1 MKDLIKKNALYGA
14 FAVALIAFI
23 GSMYYSQ
30 ILHLPPCVLCW
41 YQRICIFPLFI
52 LIGVSIYRRSRDII
66 IPAFILAGIGWLISL
81 YHNLLYFK
89 ILPEAAA
96 PCMAGISC
104 STKFESWLAFFPI
117 PLQALVGLTV
127 ILIALTIYWRA
138 SASSAGDTTNNV

>member
-1 MKDLIKKNALYGA
+1 MKEFIKNNALYGA
-14 FAVALIAFI
+14 FAVALIAFV

-41 YQRICIFPLFI
+41 YQRICIFPLFVI
-52 LIGVSIYRRSRDII
+52 LGVSIFKKSRDII
-66 IPAFILAGIGWLISL
+66 IPAFILAIVGWVISL
-81 YHNLLYFK
+81 YHNLLYFE

-104 STKFESWLAFFPI
+104 STKFEGWLAVFPI

-127 ILIALTIYWRA
+127 ILIALTIYWK
-138 SASSAGDTTNNV
+138 SSKNTESQINNV

>member
-1 MKDLIKKNALYGA
+1 MKEFIKNNALYGA
-14 FAVALIAFI
+14 FAVALIAFV

-41 YQRICIFPLFI
+41 YQRICIFPLFVI
-52 LIGVSIYRRSRDII
+52 LGVSIFKKSRDII
-66 IPAFILAGIGWLISL
+66 IPAFILAIVGWVISL
-81 YHNLLYFK
+81 YHNLLYFE

-104 STKFESWLAFFPI
+104 STKFEGWLALFPI

-127 ILIALTIYWRA
+127 ILIALTIYWK
-138 SASSAGDTTNNV
+138 SSKNTESQINNV

>member
-1 MKDLIKKNALYGA
+1 MKEFLKKNALYGA
-14 FAVALIAFI
+14 FAVALIAFV

-41 YQRICIFPLFI
+41 YQRICIFPLFVI
-52 LIGVSIYRRSRDII
+52 LGVSIFKKSRDII
-66 IPAFILAGIGWLISL
+66 IPAFILAIVGWVISL
-81 YHNLLYFK
+81 YHNLLYFE

-104 STKFESWLAFFPI
+104 STKFEGWLALFPI

-127 ILIALTIYWRA
+127 ILIALTIYWK
-138 SASSAGDTTNNV
+138 SSKNTESQINNV

>member
-1 MKDLIKKNALYGA
+1 MKEFLKKNALYGA
-14 FAVALIAFI
+14 FAVALIAFV

-41 YQRICIFPLFI
+41 YQRICIFPLFVI
-52 LIGVSIYRRSRDII
+52 LGVSIFKKSRDII
-66 IPAFILAGIGWLISL
+66 IPAFILAIVGWIISL
-81 YHNLLYFK
+81 YHNLLYFE

-104 STKFESWLAFFPI
+104 STKFEGWLALFPI

-127 ILIALTIYWRA
+127 ILIALTIYWK
-138 SASSAGDTTNNV
+138 SSKNTESQINNV